1 MKLTLKKQ
9 TGSAAVAEE
18 LARIEIRKAE
28 AERKRSETL
37 QALEDA
43 RQARRDGLSSEDFDL
58 AASAK
63 RIRELDG
70 AAADLEVLISDLEAA
85 HVATSERLRASRDGE
100 ARAAVAGKLEAM
112 AAAADT
118 AGTDVEK
125 AVLGLGKAVRALLAT
140 VAPDLGLFP
149 AYHMDRPEERPEAR
163 NVMASPRE
171 AVAAALADALAAEL
185 PEVFDHYRENG
196 YRRALFSLMDA
207 RAPQPSF
214 RSGARTNPLRAREA
228 VSALVVDR
236 IRARAAAIISGD
248 APAEISDIRPPEP
261 PKKHEKRVSLTA
273 LVDVGLYLPNGYQA
287 PVRRIITE
295 GRQESFAP
303 HHAELL
309 IATAAFAPTESEEV
323 KKLLAKQE
331 ERREREAAQSSREPA
346 SHQPGADEPL
356 TRSTTSAIRWV
367 YSLSRRKPRGPWADR
382 NTHRRGLRLPRSL
395 AAFDLDADRGLRIA
409 GTNPSK

>member
-1 MKLTLKKQ
+1 MEMKTTSKMQ
-9 TGSAAVAEE
+9 IGSAGVAEE
-18 LARIEIRKAE
+18 LARLEARKAE
-28 AERKRSETL
+28 AERQRAETL
-37 QALEDA
+37 TSLEDA

-58 AASAK
+58 KGSAK

-85 HVATSERLRASRDGE
+85 QVAASERLRASRDGE
-100 ARAAVAGKLEAM
+100 ERAAVAAKLEAM

-118 AGTDVEK
+118 AGADLER

-196 YRRALFSLMDA
+196 YRRALFSLMDP

-214 RSGARTNPLRAREA
+214 RSGAPTNPLRAREA
-228 VSALVVDR
+228 VSALLVER
-236 IRARAAAIISGD
+236 IRARAAAITSGD
-248 APAEISDIRPPEP
+248 APTAISDIRPPVQPEVR
-261 PKKHEKRVSLTA
+261 EKRVSLTA
-273 LVDVGLYLPNGYQA
+273 LVDVGLYVPNGYLA
-287 PVRRIITE
+287 PARKIITE

-309 IATAAFAPTESEEV
+309 IATAAFAPTESAEV
-323 KKLLAKQE
+323 KKLLAKRE
-331 ERREREAAQSSREPA
+331 EARAREAAQSAR
-346 SHQPGADEPL
+346 GYGI
-356 TRSTTSAIRWV
+356 TSAVSGRTFDQV
-367 YSLSRRKPRGPWADR
+367 NDLGDPL
-382 NTHRRGLRLPRSL
+382 GLLVEQKE
-395 AAFDLDADRGLRIA
+395 AARAVG
-409 GTNPSK
+409 

>member
-18 LARIEIRKAE
+18 LSRIEVRKAE
-28 AERKRSETL
+28 AERKRAETL

-43 RQARRDGLSSEDFDL
+43 RQARRDGVASEDFDL
-58 AASAK
+58 AGAAR
-63 RIRELDG
+63 RIRDLDA

-85 HVATSERLRASRDGE
+85 QVTTSERLRASRDGE
-100 ARAAVAGKLEAM
+100 ERAAVAGKLEAM

-118 AGTDVEK
+118 AGADLEK

-149 AYHMDRPEERPEAR
+149 AHHMDRPEGRPEAR

-171 AVAAALADALAAEL
+171 AVAAALADALAVEL
-185 PEVFDHYRENG
+185 PELFDTYRVSFG
-196 YRRALFSLMDA
+196 YSRGLMCLMDA

-214 RSGARTNPLRAREA
+214 RSGAPTNPLRSREA

-236 IRARAAAIISGD
+236 IRARAAAITSGD
-248 APAEISDIRPPEP
+248 APAAISDIRPPVQPEVR
-261 PKKHEKRVSLTA
+261 EKRVSLTA
-273 LVDVGLYLPNGYQA
+273 LVDVGLYVPNGYLA
-287 PVRRIITE
+287 PARRIITE

-323 KKLLAKQE
+323 KRLLAKQE
-331 ERREREAAQSSREPA
+331 ERRERER
-346 SHQPGADEPL
+346 GAGF
-356 TRSTTSAIRWV
+356 TSAGSGRTFDQV
-367 YSLSRRKPRGPWADR
+367 NDLGDPL
-382 NTHRRGLRLPRSL
+382 GLL
-395 AAFDLDADRGLRIA
+395 AEQKEAARAMG
-409 GTNPSK
+409 

>member
-1 MKLTLKKQ
+1 MKLALKKQ

-43 RQARRDGLSSEDFDL
+43 RQARRDGVASEDFDL
-58 AASAK
+58 AGAAR
-63 RIRELDG
+63 RIRDLDG

-100 ARAAVAGKLEAM
+100 ERAAVADRVQAM

-118 AGTDVEK
+118 AGADLEK
-125 AVLGLGKAVRALLAT
+125 CVVALGKAVRALLAT
-140 VAPDLGLFP
+140 VAPDIGLF
-149 AYHMDRPEERPEAR
+149 AAHAMSRPEGRLEAR
-163 NVMASPRE
+163 NAMASPRE

-185 PEVFDHYRENG
+185 PEVFDTYRASFG
-196 YRRALFSLMDA
+196 YSRGLMCLMDA

-214 RSGARTNPLRAREA
+214 RSGAPTNPLRSREA

-236 IRARAAAIISGD
+236 LRARAAAILSGES
-248 APAEISDIRPPEP
+248 PAEISDIRPPEP
-261 PKKHEKRVSLTA
+261 AKEREKRVSLTA

-287 PVRRIITE
+287 PLRRIIRACE
-295 GRQESFAP
+295 EKRFAP

-309 IATAAFAPTESEEV
+309 IATAAFAPTESAEV

-331 ERREREAAQSSREPA
+331 ELREREAAQSSRG
-346 SHQPGADEPL
+346 SGI
-356 TRSTTSAIRWV
+356 TSAGSGRTFDQV
-367 YSLSRRKPRGPWADR
+367 NDLGDPL
-382 NTHRRGLRLPRSL
+382 GLL
-395 AAFDLDADRGLRIA
+395 AEQKEAARAMG
-409 GTNPSK
+409 